1 MGLHL
6 PSRWSVC
13 REAKRGGLGPKWGAE
28 VVYSTPTLDLNRRV
42 VLLTLPPS
50 GTWLPLAHSGCQG
63 QTVQV
68 SGVCILPF
76 KSGLKKNQTF
86 PEVPWLQEL
95 SPQQHSHQQEA
106 KLPPTPCPKG
116 GFLPTDVGVVPSEPV
131 AAAGLCLRGAGQ
143 STPDPTHT
151 KVLPRICA

>member
-28 VVYSTPTLDLNRRV
+28 VVYSTPTLSQQEGGVTYPTSIRNVAALGP
-42 VLLTLPPS
+42 L
-50 GTWLPLAHSGCQG
+50 WLPRTDGAGVGSLHPSF
-63 QTVQV
+63 QV
-68 SGVCILPF
+68 RV
-76 KSGLKKNQTF
+76 KKNQTF